1 MSQGS
6 ALGRSEGRALG
17 NKMNKITTFV
27 KEARVELR
35 KVNWPTR
42 DQTIKYTGL
51 VIGLSLAVAVFL
63 GALDYL
69 FEYIIRVFVIK

>member
-1 MSQGS
+1 
-6 ALGRSEGRALG
+6 
-17 NKMNKITTFV
+17 MNKITTFV

-42 DQTIKYTGL
+42 EQTIKYTAL
-51 VIGLSLAVAVFL
+51 VVGLSLVVALFL

-69 FEYIIRVFVIK
+69 FEYILRTFVIK

>member
-1 MSQGS
+1 
-6 ALGRSEGRALG
+6 
-17 NKMNKITTFV
+17 MNKITTFI

-42 DQTIKYTGL
+42 EQTIKYTAL
-51 VIGLSLAVAVFL
+51 VVGLSLAVAIFL

-69 FEYIIRVFVIK
+69 FEYIIKVFVIK

>member
-1 MSQGS
+1 
-6 ALGRSEGRALG
+6 
-17 NKMNKITTFV
+17 MNKITTFI

-42 DQTIKYTGL
+42 EQTIKYTAL
-51 VIGLSLAVAVFL
+51 VVGLSLAVAIFL

-69 FEYIIRVFVIK
+69 FEYIIKAFVIK

>member
-1 MSQGS
+1 
-6 ALGRSEGRALG
+6 
-17 NKMNKITTFV
+17 MNKITTFV

-42 DQTIKYTGL
+42 EQTIKYTAL
-51 VIGLSLAVAVFL
+51 VVGLSLVVAIFL
-63 GALDYL
+63 GALDYF

>member
-1 MSQGS
+1 MS
-6 ALGRSEGRALG
+6 
-17 NKMNKITTFV
+17 KIATFV
-27 KEARVELR
+27 KEARAELR

-42 DQTIKYTGL
+42 EQTVKYTGL

-69 FEYIIRVFVIK
+69 FEYILRSFIIK

>member
-1 MSQGS
+1 
-6 ALGRSEGRALG
+6 
-17 NKMNKITTFV
+17 MNKITTFV

-42 DQTIKYTGL
+42 EQTIKYTGL
-51 VIGLSLAVAVFL
+51 VIGLSLAVAIFL